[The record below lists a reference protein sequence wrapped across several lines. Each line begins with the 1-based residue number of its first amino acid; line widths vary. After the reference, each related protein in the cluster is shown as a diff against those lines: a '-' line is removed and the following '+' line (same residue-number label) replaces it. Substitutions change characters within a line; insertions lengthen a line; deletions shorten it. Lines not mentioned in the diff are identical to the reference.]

1 MAVQRINP
9 VGAVSGK
16 NRVRQSVRAHCLRST
31 ATSRIAL
38 SGSRRRQTLRKYLR
52 RKNSGYSDC
61 FSQGPEHKAG
71 EVRKTGNPPSGKKHI
86 FPGLFRL
93 RHRLKR
99 PTFRFLNSRI
109 STSKFKR
116 GIIWRK
122 RKDPRTGAFSY
133 ATARGFELNAATRAT
148 RAFYA
153 LRSTSLSLRSTRCFS
168 SILMTLTRTMSP
180 TLTTS
185 VTLSTRSLLSLEMCI
200 IPSLPGAK
208 LTLAPN

>member
-1 MAVQRINP
+1 MIPTVQVFSIDIGQKTCYYLDNLI
-9 VGAVSGK
+9 
-16 NRVRQSVRAHCLRST
+16 LRLKMIELSDT
-31 ATSRIAL
+31 NQTLFVTSRNEAVPYTDDLHCRLVTRLQKWRFKENEVL
-38 SGSRRRQTLRKYLR
+38 SG
-52 RKNSGYSDC
+52 G
-61 FSQGPEHKAG
+61 
-71 EVRKTGNPPSGKKHI
+71 
-86 FPGLFRL
+86 
-93 RHRLKR
+93 
-99 PTFRFLNSRI
+99 
-109 STSKFKR
+109 
-116 GIIWRK
+116 
-122 RKDPRTGAFSY
+122 KDPRTGAFSY